1 MTAARYVG
9 LISGTSVDGID
20 AVLAEIDAGSIA
32 IRAARTIAL
41 PDALAARVGALIADP
56 RTRLAEYGGV
66 DAALGDAFA
75 DAALTLLAEAGAS
88 AADIRAIG
96 LHGQT
101 VYHDPD
107 AETPFTLQIGDP
119 NRVAA
124 RTRITTVADFRRRD
138 IAHGGQGAP
147 LVPAFHETAFGD
159 TRAARVVVNIGGIA
173 NVTVLRPGRPTLGF
187 DTGPGNT
194 LLDYWIRRARG
205 APCDAGGRWAAQGRV
220 DAELLEK
227 LLAEP
232 YFKRQPPKSTG
243 RERFNAAW
251 LAERL
256 AEIGALAP
264 EDVQATL
271 AELTAATIVSAA
283 DDLAPRA
290 TLVVCGGGAHND
302 DLLARL
308 QRRSGGDVITS
319 DALGIAPDWVEGAAF
334 AWLAHARLE
343 HLAGNVP
350 SVTGAR
356 DAAVLGGV
364 YWGDNAETSPKHSVT
379 PRGHDQSQG
388 P

>member
-1 MTAARYVG
+1 MTALYVG

-20 AVLAEIDAGSIA
+20 AVLAEIDADSIA
-32 IRAARTIAL
+32 IRAARTLAL
-41 PDALAARVGALIADP
+41 PRALAARVGALIADP
-56 RTRLAEYGGV
+56 RTGVAEYGAV
-66 DAALGDAFA
+66 DAALGEAFA
-75 DAALTLLAEAGAS
+75 DAALALLAEAGTS
-88 AADIRAIG
+88 STDVRAIG

-107 AETPFTLQIGDP
+107 AAEAFTLQIGDP
-119 NRVAA
+119 TRVAA
-124 RTRITTVADFRRRD
+124 RTRITTVADFRRLD

-147 LVPAFHETAFGD
+147 LVPALHEAAFGD
-159 TRAARVVVNIGGIA
+159 AHEARVVVNIGGIA

-194 LLDYWIRRARG
+194 LLDQWIRRARG
-205 APCDAGGRWAAQGRV
+205 KAYDADGAWAATGRV

-227 LLAEP
+227 LLTEP

-243 RERFNAAW
+243 RERFNPAW

-256 AEIGALAP
+256 AELGALAP

-271 AELTAATIVSAA
+271 AELTAATIVEAA
-283 DDLAPRA
+283 TELAPGA
-290 TLVVCGGGAHND
+290 KLVVCGGGAHNA
-302 DLLARL
+302 DLIARLAR
-308 QRRSGGDVITS
+308 RTEAEVVTS
-319 DALGIAPDWVEGAAF
+319 DTFGIAPDWVEGAAF

-350 SVTGAR
+350 TVTGAR
-356 DAAVLGGV
+356 QAAVLGGV
-364 YWGDNAETSPKHSVT
+364 YWGGEPETSPKHSVT